1 MTTAVIII
9 VIFLTLIHF
18 YLKCSLMTSF
28 STLIAAV
35 FATVVAF
42 SYHEAMADL
51 FISRGYGADWAMS
64 GCYLLAFVLG
74 SALFRALADLL
85 VGSNIDLGKPAKTVA
100 ALVCGLMTGV
110 VIAGNFLI
118 ALSLMPVQHKV
129 AYSRFP
135 SDKLIVLSNPSMPIL
150 NVDGFV
156 TGLYSWLSRGAL
168 ASDKSFSVTQADFLT
183 KTHLNRYRINDG
195 VQAIAS
201 RKCLTLPPKGKKPV
215 RTWTTQDGVA
225 FTVVRMGI
233 LSKGIAD
240 GGAMDASGQIRFT
253 MAQLRLICKP
263 AGEAD
268 NLRGSGIAVW
278 PTGLY
283 KNGAMIEKRL
293 DDIIEEKD
301 TLGMKDRVLWV
312 DVAFKVPDGQVPV
325 AFQFKQNAT
334 ISLVGLTPVV
344 STPEVEQELNTD
356 EKEADASAPA
366 APAAP

>member
-1 MTTAVIII
+1 MTTAIIII
-9 VIFLTLIHF
+9 VISLTLIHF

-28 STLIAAV
+28 STLISAV

-51 FISRGYGADWAMS
+51 FISRGYGADWALS

-85 VGSNIDLGKPAKTVA
+85 VGSNIDLGKPAKAVA
-100 ALVCGLMTGV
+100 AVVCGLITGG

-118 ALSLMPVQHKV
+118 ALGLMPVQHKA

-150 NVDGFV
+150 NVDGFI
-156 TGLYSWLSRGAL
+156 TGMYSWLSRGAL
-168 ASDKSFSVTQADFLT
+168 ASDKSFAVAQADFLT
-183 KTHLNRYRINDG
+183 KTHLNRFRINDG

-201 RKCLTLPPKGKKPV
+201 RKCLILPSRGKKPV
-215 RTWTTQDGVA
+215 RLWTSPDGST
-225 FTVVRMGI
+225 FTIVRVGI

-263 AGEAD
+263 TGEAGS
-268 NLRGSGIAVW
+268 LRGSGIAVW
-278 PTGLY
+278 PMGLF
-283 KNGAMIEKRL
+283 KNAAMVEKRL
-293 DDIIEEKD
+293 DDIIEEKE
-301 TLGMKDRVLWV
+301 TLGMKERVLWV
-312 DVAFKVPDGQVPV
+312 DVAFKTPDGQSPV
-325 AFQFKQNAT
+325 AFQFKQNAMV
-334 ISLVGLTPVV
+334 SLVGVTPVI
-344 STPEVEQELNTD
+344 STPEVEQELNAD
-356 EKEADASAPA
+356 EKEAETPA
-366 APAAP
+366 AS

>member
-1 MTTAVIII
+1 
-9 VIFLTLIHF
+9 
-18 YLKCSLMTSF
+18 
-28 STLIAAV
+28 
-35 FATVVAF
+35 
-42 SYHEAMADL
+42 
-51 FISRGYGADWAMS
+51 
-64 GCYLLAFVLG
+64 
-74 SALFRALADLL
+74 
-85 VGSNIDLGKPAKTVA
+85 
-100 ALVCGLMTGV
+100 
-110 VIAGNFLI
+110 
-118 ALSLMPVQHKV
+118 
-129 AYSRFP
+129 
-135 SDKLIVLSNPSMPIL
+135 
-150 NVDGFV
+150 
-156 TGLYSWLSRGAL
+156 
-168 ASDKSFSVTQADFLT
+168 
-183 KTHLNRYRINDG
+183 
-195 VQAIAS
+195 
-201 RKCLTLPPKGKKPV
+201 
-215 RTWTTQDGVA
+215 
-225 FTVVRMGI
+225 MGI

-334 ISLVGLTPVV
+334 ISLVGLAPVV